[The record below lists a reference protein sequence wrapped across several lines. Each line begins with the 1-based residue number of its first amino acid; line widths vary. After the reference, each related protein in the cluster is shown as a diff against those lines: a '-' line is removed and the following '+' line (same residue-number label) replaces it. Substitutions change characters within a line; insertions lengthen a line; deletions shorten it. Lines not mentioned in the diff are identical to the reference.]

1 MASSHHTEAA
11 FAAGREF
18 ILHEGRV
25 LEQRLLATIFDGA
38 PADGVIA
45 ALHGYRNADGGFGHG
60 LEPDKLCP
68 ASLPIDVEVAL
79 QVMVAAGTADAALV
93 TGACDYLSSV
103 AQNGAVSLAT
113 PAIEAY
119 PRAVHWS
126 EWAYE
131 PGLNPTAGLVGLLCT
146 LGVDHPWRIQATAW
160 CWSALEAGLPD
171 DAHALGEVLVFLEH
185 AEDTERVARVAAHV
199 ADHVP
204 SVAHLRLDPAD
215 PEYGLTPLH
224 YAPDP
229 ASRWRRLFDDELIA
243 GHLDRLAADQRVDG
257 GWALTWE
264 PPSRAATLAY
274 RAMET
279 LRALRVL
286 IAYGRLTAVER

>member
-1 MASSHHTEAA
+1 MTTTHQHTDV

-18 ILHEGRV
+18 IRREGRV
-25 LEQRLLATIFDGA
+25 LEQRLFATIFEGA
-38 PADGVIA
+38 SADGVIA

-68 ASLPIDVEVAL
+68 ASLPIDVEIAL
-79 QVMVAAGTADAALV
+79 QTMVAADTVDVDMV
-93 TGACDYLSSV
+93 TGACDYLAGV
-103 AQNGAVSLAT
+103 TRDGAVPLAT

-126 EWAYE
+126 DWTYE
-131 PGLNPTAGLVGLLCT
+131 SGLNPTAGMVGLLGA
-146 LGVDHPWRIQATAW
+146 LGVNHPWRAQATAW

-171 DAHALGEVLVFLEH
+171 DAHALGETLLFLTH
-185 AEDTERVARVAAHV
+185 ADDLDRAARIAERVT
-199 ADHVP
+199 ADLA
-204 SVAHLRLDPAD
+204 SVAHLRLDPGD
-215 PEYGLTPLH
+215 PEYGITPLH
-224 YAPDP
+224 YAPTP
-229 ASRWRRLFDDELIA
+229 ASRWRTLFSDELVA
-243 GHLDRLAADQRVDG
+243 GHLDRLTTDQQDDG

-264 PPSRAATLAY
+264 PPSQAATLAY

-286 IAYGRLTAVER
+286 TAYGRITPPDA